1 MPAGKVYVV
10 NSPELA
16 LAVQRHPKALSF
28 WYLEALFGKRLAAIS
43 REAGR
48 KIMTNIHGEE
58 EGTSLFWDGITFL
71 TKILKP
77 GPALDGMNQTMIQSI
92 SESLNEFE
100 GNGSNTVDLW
110 MWVRHI
116 MTMATTESTYGP
128 MNPYKD
134 EAVEKA
140 FWYKSILQGVYKLT
154 RR

>member
-43 REAGR
+43 EDAGR

-58 EGTSLFWDGITFL
+58 EGPSLFWDGITFL

-77 GPALDGMNQTMIQSI
+77 GPGLDGMNQIMIQSI
-92 SESLNEFE
+92 LESLNEFE
-100 GNGSNTVDLW
+100 GNASTTVDLW
-110 MWVRHI
+110 KWVRHA

-134 EAVEKA
+134 KAVEKA
-140 FWYKSILQGVYKLT
+140 FWYEPILSGVYSLIP
-154 RR
+154 R